1 MTPQLTE
8 AFKKSL
14 KSNRWNAI
22 DLGAAANYTN
32 DNMVA
37 RWITEKN
44 QWLQVSW
51 IFDSNVLVIQ
61 ARPTVGGPAGE
72 PDVRG
77 NIQSGAIPQSESDA
91 TRMAVRRT
99 MKQLSGPYSAFDK
112 YYPLE
117 DTIEL
122 YNEIWYESSSSDEE

>member
-44 QWLQVSW
+44 QWLQVSLL
-51 IFDSNVLVIQ
+51 FDSNVLVFRLVQ
-61 ARPTVGGPAGE
+61 LLEVLLANQMSEVTFRVA
-72 PDVRG
+72 
-77 NIQSGAIPQSESDA
+77 QSLRVSLMQQEW
-91 TRMAVRRT
+91 
-99 MKQLSGPYSAFDK
+99 L
-112 YYPLE
+112 
-117 DTIEL
+117 
-122 YNEIWYESSSSDEE
+122 